1 MSFPFNNP
9 PSPRDEEPPPAE
21 GVSDHN
27 SAAPV
32 PVLAGEPPLEQWT
45 LDPPVPRPQTGR
57 RLRRLGWELLQT
69 LVLAALIFLAVRA
82 IAQNFRVEG
91 SSMEP
96 GLQNGQYLLVN
107 KALYFKLNLSAFSKV
122 LPFVHADDEGPNF
135 LFRGPKRGDVIV
147 FRPPHAPEK
156 DFIKRVIGVPGD
168 TVEVRG
174 GAVFVNGAQLDEPY
188 SEREGGRDFQPD
200 VVPARSYFVLGDN
213 RRSSSDSRDWGF
225 VPEEN
230 IVGQAM
236 LSYWPLSELGGVRNR
251 SLDLGL
257 LTVPLP

>member
-9 PSPRDEEPPPAE
+9 PSPRDQEPPPDE
-21 GVSDHN
+21 GASDRS

-32 PVLAGEPPLEQWT
+32 PVLTGDPALEQWT
-45 LDPPVPRPQTGR
+45 LDPPAPRPQTGR

-122 LPFVHADDEGPNF
+122 LPFVDPDRARSPAMLLE
-135 LFRGPKRGDVIV
+135 
-147 FRPPHAPEK
+147 
-156 DFIKRVIGVPGD
+156 
-168 TVEVRG
+168 
-174 GAVFVNGAQLDEPY
+174 
-188 SEREGGRDFQPD
+188 SGGR
-200 VVPARSYFVLGDN
+200 
-213 RRSSSDSRDWGF
+213 
-225 VPEEN
+225 
-230 IVGQAM
+230 
-236 LSYWPLSELGGVRNR
+236 
-251 SLDLGL
+251 
-257 LTVPLP
+257 